1 MVLDLLRR
9 ARKKVADHF
18 VDFAQQTAL
27 GGPKYF
33 INHGT
38 IEGGQDAKTG
48 KAVSIKMSIFD
59 RLVS

>member
-9 ARKKVADHF
+9 VRKKVADHF
-18 VDFAQQTAL
+18 VDFAKHTVL
-27 GGPKYF
+27 HGPSYF
-33 INHGT
+33 VNRGT